1 MDRHVDLHGA
11 RISWLGH
18 GTFLFT
24 TPAGKTIL
32 LDPWV
37 QNNPAV
43 PDEKKH
49 LGKLD
54 AVLITHGHADHI
66 GDVEAI
72 AAHSQPEQIVG
83 IFEMGIWLGSKGIA
97 KSVGINMGGTT
108 EVAGVTV
115 TMVRADH
122 SCAILDGDTLV
133 NGGSPVGYVIDFGN
147 DLRVYAAGDTNVF
160 GDMSIIGAL
169 YKPQI
174 AILPIGDFFTM
185 GPREAAYAARLLSV
199 EAIIPAHFGTFPVLT
214 GTPDGLRQALD
225 SIGLNNVAVTRLEP
239 GQTAE

>member
-1 MDRHVDLHGA
+1 MDLHGA
-11 RISWLGH
+11 RITWLGH
-18 GTFLFT
+18 GTFTFA

-43 PDEKKH
+43 PEDKKT

-54 AVLITHGHADHI
+54 AVLITHGHGDHI
-66 GDVEAI
+66 GDVDAVVAEG
-72 AAHSQPEQIVG
+72 QPDQVVG
-83 IFEMGIWLGSKGIA
+83 IFEMAAWLGTKGIA
-97 KSVGINMGGTT
+97 NAVGMNMGGTT
-108 EVAGVTV
+108 DVAGIRV

-122 SCAILDGDTLV
+122 SCGILEGDAVLY
-133 NGGSPVGYVIDFGN
+133 GGQAAGYVLDFGN
-147 DLRVYAAGDTNVF
+147 DLRVYVAGDTNVF

-174 AILPIGDFFTM
+174 AILPIGDFYTM
-185 GPREAAYAARLLSV
+185 GPREAAYAARLLSI
-199 EAIIPAHFGTFPVLT
+199 ETIIPAHFGTFPVLT
-214 GTPDGLRQALD
+214 GTPSGLRQALE
-225 SIGLNNVAVTRLEP
+225 SFGLTNVEVHALQP

>member
-1 MDRHVDLHGA
+1 MDLHGA
-11 RISWLGH
+11 RITWLGH
-18 GTFLFT
+18 GTFTFT

-43 PDEKKH
+43 PDDKKH

-54 AVLITHGHADHI
+54 AVLITHGHGDHI
-66 GDVEAI
+66 GDVDAVVSE
-72 AAHSQPEQIVG
+72 SQPDQVIG
-83 IFEMGIWLGSKGIA
+83 IFEMAVWLGNKGIA
-97 KSVGINMGGTT
+97 NAVGMNMGGTT
-108 EVAGVTV
+108 DVAGIRV

-122 SCAILDGDTLV
+122 SCGILDGDTVLY
-133 NGGSPVGYVIDFGN
+133 GGQAAGYVLDFGN
-147 DLRVYAAGDTNVF
+147 DLRVYVAGDTNVF

-174 AILPIGDFFTM
+174 AILPIGDFYTM

-199 EAIIPAHFGTFPVLT
+199 ETIIPAHFGTFPVLT
-214 GTPDGLRQALD
+214 GTPSGLRQALE
-225 SIGLNNVAVTRLEP
+225 SFGLTNVEVHALQP

>member
-1 MDRHVDLHGA
+1 MDLHGA
-11 RISWLGH
+11 RITWLGH
-18 GTFLFT
+18 GTFTFT

-43 PDEKKH
+43 PEDKKN

-54 AVLITHGHADHI
+54 AVLITHGHGDHI
-66 GDVEAI
+66 GDVDAVVS
-72 AAHSQPEQIVG
+72 AGQPDLVVG
-83 IFEMGIWLGSKGIA
+83 IFEMAAWLGNKGIA
-97 KSVGINMGGTT
+97 NAVGMNMGGTT
-108 EVAGVTV
+108 DVAGIRV

-122 SCAILDGDTLV
+122 SCGILDGDTVLY
-133 NGGSPVGYVIDFGN
+133 GGQAAGYVLDFGN
-147 DLRVYAAGDTNVF
+147 DLRVYVAGDTNVF

-174 AILPIGDFFTM
+174 AILPIGDFYTM

-199 EAIIPAHFGTFPVLT
+199 ETIIPAHFGTFPVLT
-214 GTPDGLRQALD
+214 GTPSGLRQALE
-225 SIGLNNVAVTRLEP
+225 SFGLTNVAVHALQP